1 MIDQAALESWEYQKE
16 LWDEAE
22 SAARKELELH
32 QAVVYQP
39 DENELEEFRRA
50 CEEVWSDY
58 DGGAYLDLID
68 RIVAEGR
75 MQTSGREKEKGEAY
89 GRE

>member
-1 MIDQAALESWEYQKE
+1 M
-16 LWDEAE
+16 EA
-22 SAARKELELH
+22 
-32 QAVVYQP
+32 
-39 DENELEEFRRA
+39 FRRA

-58 DGGAYLDLID
+58 EGGAYLDLID

-75 MQTSGREKEKGEAY
+75 MQTSGREKEEEGEIY